1 MKPLLPAT
9 ARVGSADLARRV
21 LQFRS
26 RLKTAQDISAE
37 DVREIV
43 DLLARA
49 VETLDSF
56 EQEMRE
62 RAARIDVHQSL
73 MDKRLL
79 GIETSRLA
87 RAASTVLTTS
97 TRLRDRIGSLLHRN
111 NSTRGALSQT
121 YREWLRIARERI
133 PSRGEQSNRI
143 RAWKTLPKIS
153 ILMAVDANRSQWLS
167 AALTSIEQQSYEH
180 WELCLVVDA
189 QSASADPLLSG
200 FHRRTGRLRVIE
212 NAPGAPHTEGFERAA
227 QAASGDHISFLDPA
241 DTLAEAALF
250 CIAERL
256 QTAPDALIYTD
267 QDLID
272 DAGLHLLPV
281 LKPDWSPRLAA
292 GCAYT
297 GGVVVAPRAV
307 CLEGLASNCQRGSEP
322 HHLLR
327 AATSQH
333 PVEHI
338 ASILYHERA
347 RPDWMTAERVL
358 PRSATASI
366 CGTAQE
372 MPTRAVVDIVICSR
386 TASLVRR
393 CINAV
398 RSTTPAGAV
407 EITVV
412 HHVLEAGT
420 SFEGL
425 GATRILPYEGSFN
438 FSLMNNL
445 GVSAGAAP
453 IVLLLNDDVIAT
465 ASGWLERLIAPLQ
478 DHTVAITGA
487 VLRYPDGT
495 LQHAGIVTGVGDG
508 AGHVGRFT
516 RSSDLW
522 PWLTMTRE
530 VSGVTG
536 ACLAMRREVWNEL
549 GGLDPA
555 FPNNYN
561 DLDLCLRAWQSDYR
575 VVCIAE
581 LALIH
586 EECRTRKG
594 LTHLPERDLLYARWP
609 AVFSRT
615 DPFYSSSLSPTDNI
629 CLAFD

>member
-9 ARVGSADLARRV
+9 ARVGAADLARRV
-21 LQFRS
+21 LEFRS
-26 RLKTAQDISAE
+26 RLDAARGVSAE

-56 EQEMRE
+56 ERE
-62 RAARIDVHQSL
+62 TRDRAARIDAHQNL

-87 RAASTVLTTS
+87 RAASAVLATS
-97 TRLRDRIGSLLHRN
+97 TRFQDRIGSLLR
-111 NSTRGALSQT
+111 SQSPTRAALSRT
-121 YREWLRIARERI
+121 YRDWLRIARERI
-133 PSRGEQSNRI
+133 PSRGEQANRI
-143 RAWKTLPKIS
+143 RGWKTLPKIS
-153 ILMAVDANRSQWLS
+153 ILMAVDANRSQWVS
-167 AALTSIEQQSYEH
+167 AALASIEQQSYEQ
-180 WELCLVVDA
+180 WELCLVAGA
-189 QSASADPLLSG
+189 QSASGDPVLSG
-200 FHRRTGRLRVIE
+200 FHRRTGKLRLIE
-212 NAPGAPHTEGFERAA
+212 NAAATPHAEHLHRAA
-227 QAASGDHISFLDPA
+227 EASSGDYVLFLDPA
-241 DTLAEAALF
+241 DVLAEGALF

-256 QTAPDALIYTD
+256 QTSPDALIYTD

-272 DAGLHLLPV
+272 DAGLHLLPIF
-281 LKPDWSPRLAA
+281 KPDWSPRLAA
-292 GCAYT
+292 DCAYT
-297 GGVVVAPRAV
+297 GGGIVAPRAV
-307 CLEGLASNCQRGSEP
+307 CLDGIANGSQGDLDP
-322 HHLLR
+322 HELLR
-327 AATSQH
+327 AAAPQH
-333 PVEHI
+333 SIEHI
-338 ASILYHERA
+338 ASILYHERS

-358 PRSATASI
+358 PRSATISRA
-366 CGTAQE
+366 GTSRQTAR
-372 MPTRAVVDIVICSR
+372 RAAVDLVICSR
-386 TASLVRR
+386 TASLAQR

-398 RSTTPAGAV
+398 RSTTSASAV

-412 HHVLEAGT
+412 HHVSEAGA

-453 IVLLLNDDVIAT
+453 MILLLNDDVIAT
-465 ASGWLERLIAPLQ
+465 ADGWLERLTEPLQ
-478 DHTVAITGA
+478 DRTVGITGA

-495 LQHAGIVTGVGDG
+495 LQHAGIVTGIGDG

-516 RSSDLW
+516 HSSDLW

-561 DLDLCLRAWQSDYR
+561 DLDLCLRAWQSDFR
-575 VVCIAE
+575 VLCISE
-581 LALIH
+581 LGLIH

-594 LTHLPERDLLYARWP
+594 VTHLTERDRLYARWP

-615 DPFYSSSLSPTDNI
+615 DPFYSSSLAATDKI
-629 CLAFD
+629 GLAFE